1 MLVFAPMSPAR
12 TPPRIY
18 FRTLGCAKNQVDSEV
33 MLGALALG
41 GYTIA
46 EQLADADIA
55 IVNTCSFI
63 QSAREESVQ
72 EILALADCKERGEIE
87 ALVVTGC
94 LPQRYG
100 ADLAKE
106 LPEVDAFVGTGQFQN
121 IASILD
127 EARAGRGKGVYVD
140 AGRTH
145 LYDESSPRL
154 LIGARHSAY
163 LKIAEGCDRVCAFCA
178 IPGIRGKFQ
187 SRTLE
192 SIVAEARQLAGQGVR
207 EINVI
212 SQDTLSW
219 AKDLDGKPRVDEL
232 IRALDAVDGLD
243 WVRLLYLYPTAL
255 SDAVIDA
262 LAGAAR
268 VLPYIDVPLQ
278 HASDSVLRA
287 MKRGVTAERQ
297 RKLEEKLRARIPGVV
312 LRTTFIVGFPGETDA
327 DFAELC
333 AFVSETRFDRVGVFR
348 YSDEEGT
355 SAQALGEKVPRSV
368 SRKRHRELMK
378 LQHGIMREQLATV
391 VGESVRV
398 LVDSGTAGYS
408 VGRTW
413 SQAPEV
419 DGCVLLRG
427 QAKTGELVTARV
439 TGLRDVDLE
448 ADVIS

>member
-1 MLVFAPMSPAR
+1 MLVFGPMSPAR
-12 TPPRIY
+12 TPTRIY

-41 GYTIA
+41 GYAIA
-46 EQLADADIA
+46 EELADADVA

-72 EILALADCKERGEIE
+72 EILELADCKERGELQ
-87 ALVVTGC
+87 ALLVAGC

-127 EARAGRGKGVYVD
+127 EARAGRSKGVYVD

-145 LYDESSPRL
+145 LYDEASPRL

-178 IPGIRGKFQ
+178 IPGIRGVFQ
-187 SRTLE
+187 SRTLA
-192 SIVAEARQLAGQGVR
+192 SIQAEARQLAGQGVR

-219 AKDLDGKPRVDEL
+219 AKDLDGRPRVDEL

-255 SDAVIDA
+255 TDALIDA
-262 LAGAAR
+262 IAGAKR
-268 VLPYIDVPLQ
+268 VLPY
-278 HASDSVLRA
+278 
-287 MKRGVTAERQ
+287 
-297 RKLEEKLRARIPGVV
+297 
-312 LRTTFIVGFPGETDA
+312 
-327 DFAELC
+327 
-333 AFVSETRFDRVGVFR
+333 
-348 YSDEEGT
+348 
-355 SAQALGEKVPRSV
+355 
-368 SRKRHRELMK
+368 
-378 LQHGIMREQLATV
+378 
-391 VGESVRV
+391 
-398 LVDSGTAGYS
+398 
-408 VGRTW
+408 
-413 SQAPEV
+413 
-419 DGCVLLRG
+419 
-427 QAKTGELVTARV
+427 
-439 TGLRDVDLE
+439 
-448 ADVIS
+448 

>member
-1 MLVFAPMSPAR
+1 MAPAKPPA
-12 TPPRIY
+12 RIY

-46 EQLADADIA
+46 EELADADVA

-72 EILALADCKERGEIE
+72 EILELADRKERGEIE
-87 ALVVTGC
+87 ALVVAGC

-121 IASILD
+121 IAAILD
-127 EARAGRGKGVYVD
+127 EARAGRSKGVYVD

-178 IPGIRGKFQ
+178 IPSIRGRFQ
-187 SRTLE
+187 SRTLA

-219 AKDLDGKPRVDEL
+219 AKDLDGRPRAAEL
-232 IRALDAVDGLD
+232 IRALDAVEGLD

-255 SDAVIDA
+255 GDDVIDA
-262 LAGAAR
+262 IAGAKR
-268 VLPYIDVPLQ
+268 VLPYVDVPLQ

-297 RKLEEKLRARIPGVV
+297 RALVEKLRARIPGVV

-327 DFAELC
+327 DFAALC
-333 AFVSETRFDRVGVFR
+333 DFVRETRFDRVGVFR

-355 SAQALGEKVPRSV
+355 SAIAIGGKVARSV

-378 LQHGIMREQLATV
+378 LQHGIMRELLASRI
-391 VGESVRV
+391 GETVRV
-398 LVDSGTAGYS
+398 LVDSGSAGYA

-413 SQAPEV
+413 AQAPEV

-427 QAKTGELVTARV
+427 AAKTGDLVNARV

-448 ADVIS
+448 AEVIP

>member
-1 MLVFAPMSPAR
+1 MSPVRPPAR
-12 TPPRIY
+12 VY
-18 FRTLGCAKNQVDSEV
+18 FRSLGCAKNQVDSEV

-41 GYTIA
+41 GYAIA
-46 EQLADADIA
+46 EQLEDADVA

-72 EILALADCKERGEIE
+72 EILELADCKERGEIE
-87 ALVVTGC
+87 ALLVAGC

-121 IASILD
+121 IATILD
-127 EARAGRGKGVYVD
+127 EARAGRSKGVYVD

-178 IPGIRGKFQ
+178 IPAIRGRFQ

-192 SIVAEARQLAGQGVR
+192 SVVVEARQLAEQGVR
-207 EINVI
+207 EVNVI
-212 SQDTLSW
+212 SQDTLSF
-219 AKDLDGKPRVDEL
+219 AKDLDGRPRVDEL

-262 LAGAAR
+262 FAGAKR

-278 HASDSVLRA
+278 HASDRVLRA
-287 MKRGVTAERQ
+287 MKRGVTADRQ
-297 RKLEEKLRARIPGVV
+297 RKLVAKLRARIPGAV
-312 LRTTFIVGFPGETDA
+312 LRTTFIVGFPGESDA

-333 AFVSETRFDRVGVFR
+333 AFVRETRFDRVGVFR
-348 YSDEEGT
+348 YSDEDGT
-355 SAQALGEKVPRSV
+355 SAQGLAEKVPRSV
-368 SRKRHRELMK
+368 SRARHRELMK
-378 LQHGIMREQLATV
+378 LQHGIMREQLASRI
-391 VGESVRV
+391 GEQERV
-398 LVDSGTAGYS
+398 LVDSGSGGYS
-408 VGRTW
+408 VGRIW

-427 QAKTGELVTARV
+427 AARTGELVSARI

-448 ADVIS
+448 AEVSA

>member
-1 MLVFAPMSPAR
+1 MSPAR
-12 TPPRIY
+12 TPTRIY
-18 FRTLGCAKNQVDSEV
+18 FRSLGCAKNQVDSEV

-41 GYTIA
+41 GYAIA
-46 EQLADADIA
+46 EELADADVA

-63 QSAREESVQ
+63 QSAREESLQ
-72 EILALADCKERGEIE
+72 EILELADCKERGELE
-87 ALVVTGC
+87 ALVVAGC

-127 EARAGRGKGVYVD
+127 EARAGRSKGVYVD

-178 IPGIRGKFQ
+178 IPGIRGVFQ
-187 SRTLE
+187 SRTLA

-207 EINVI
+207 ELNVI

-219 AKDLDGKPRVDEL
+219 AKDLDGRPRVDEL
-232 IRALDAVDGLD
+232 IRALDAVDGLA

-255 SDAVIDA
+255 GDAVIDA
-262 LAGAAR
+262 LAGAKR
-268 VLPYIDVPLQ
+268 VLPYVDVPLQ
-278 HASDSVLRA
+278 HASDSILRA

-297 RKLEEKLRARIPGVV
+297 RKLVAKLRARIPGAV

-333 AFVSETRFDRVGVFR
+333 DFVRESRFDRVGVFR

-355 SAQALGEKVPRSV
+355 SAQGLGEKVARSV

-378 LQHGIMREQLATV
+378 LQHGIMREQLATQ
-391 VGESVRV
+391 VGDSVRV
-398 LVDSGTAGYS
+398 LVDSGSAGYA

-413 SQAPEV
+413 AQAPEV

-427 QAKTGELVTARV
+427 EARTGELVSARI

-448 ADVIS
+448 AEVIP

>member
-1 MLVFAPMSPAR
+1 MSPAR
-12 TPPRIY
+12 TPTRIY
-18 FRTLGCAKNQVDSEV
+18 FRSLGCAKNQVDSEV

-41 GYTIA
+41 GYAIA
-46 EQLADADIA
+46 EELADADVA

-63 QSAREESVQ
+63 QSAREESLQ
-72 EILALADCKERGEIE
+72 EILELADCKERGELE
-87 ALVVTGC
+87 ALVVAGC

-127 EARAGRGKGVYVD
+127 EARAGRSKGVYVD

-178 IPGIRGKFQ
+178 IPGIRGVFQ
-187 SRTLE
+187 SRTLA

-207 EINVI
+207 ELNVI

-219 AKDLDGKPRVDEL
+219 AKDLDGRPRVDEL
-232 IRALDAVDGLD
+232 IRALDAVDGLA

-255 SDAVIDA
+255 GDAVIDA
-262 LAGAAR
+262 LAGAKR
-268 VLPYIDVPLQ
+268 VLPYVDVPLQ
-278 HASDSVLRA
+278 HASDSILRA

-297 RKLEEKLRARIPGVV
+297 RKLVAKLRARIPGAV

-333 AFVSETRFDRVGVFR
+333 EFVRESRFDRVGVFR

-355 SAQALGEKVPRSV
+355 SAQGLGEKVARSV

-378 LQHGIMREQLATV
+378 LQHGIMREQLATQ
-391 VGESVRV
+391 VGDSVRV
-398 LVDSGTAGYS
+398 LVDSGSAGYA

-413 SQAPEV
+413 AQAPEV

-427 QAKTGELVTARV
+427 EARTGELVSARI

-448 ADVIS
+448 AEVIP

>member
-1 MLVFAPMSPAR
+1 MSSSP
-12 TPPRIY
+12 TPPRVY

-33 MLGALALG
+33 MLGSLALG
-41 GYTIA
+41 GYAIA
-46 EQLADADIA
+46 EQLADADVA

-63 QSAREESVQ
+63 QAAREESIQ
-72 EILALADCKERGEIE
+72 EILELADCKQRGELQ
-87 ALVVTGC
+87 ALVVAGC

-100 ADLAKE
+100 EDLAKE
-106 LPEVDAFVGTGQFQN
+106 LPEVDVFVGTGQFQN
-121 IASILD
+121 IARILD
-127 EARAGRGKGVYVD
+127 EARSGRSRGVYVD

-178 IPGIRGKFQ
+178 IPAIRGRFQ
-187 SRTLE
+187 SRTLD
-192 SIVAEARQLAGQGVR
+192 SIVAEARQLAEQGVR
-207 EINVI
+207 EVNVI

-219 AKDLDGKPRVDEL
+219 GKDLAARPRIDAL

-243 WVRLLYLYPTAL
+243 WVRLLYLYPSAL
-255 SDAVIDA
+255 GDAVIEA
-262 LAGAAR
+262 FAGASR

-278 HASDSVLRA
+278 HASDSQLRA

-297 RKLEEKLRARIPGVV
+297 RRLVAKLRERIPGAV
-312 LRTTFIVGFPGETDA
+312 LRTTFIVGFPGESDA
-327 DFAELC
+327 DFEALC
-333 AFVSETRFDRVGVFR
+333 EFVRETRFERVGVFR

-378 LQHGIMREQLATV
+378 LQHGIMREQLSARI
-391 VGESVRV
+391 GESVRV
-398 LVDSGTAGYS
+398 LVDSGSAGYS

-419 DGCVLLRG
+419 DGCVMLRG
-427 QAKTGELVTARV
+427 RARTGDLVNARI
-439 TGLRDVDLE
+439 TGVRDVDLE
-448 ADVIS
+448 AEVVS